1 MYKSNLIAEN
11 TITISDVSM
20 VKVKIKLP
28 SHFFPNS
35 HGCRPNIPKCC
46 SLLES
51 IEIYR
56 SIGTKLVKR

>member
-11 TITISDVSM
+11 KIITISDSFYG
-20 VKVKIKLP
+20 KSKNKIAVA
-28 SHFFPNS
+28 FFPNS
-35 HGCRPNIPKCC
+35 HGCRPNIPK
-46 SLLES
+46 ES